1 MLSSIIDY
9 YLNLNSLNFQNC
21 LHYNILLIYL
31 FNYLNIF
38 FGVFMGIITIKI
50 SDHVEKLLREAAFK
64 KYGGKR
70 GAISRIIEEALLN
83 WLAREKSSVRIYRV
97 LLNNEIILETSD
109 LDEVVKFLKEN
120 NLSPRDVRIII
131 IPRKEEYKIGP
142 RRTL

>member
-1 MLSSIIDY
+1 
-9 YLNLNSLNFQNC
+9 
-21 LHYNILLIYL
+21 
-31 FNYLNIF
+31 
-38 FGVFMGIITIKI
+38 MGIITIKI

-109 LDEVVKFLKEN
+109 LDEVAKFLKEN